1 MKTYISKLAS
11 VFMVLA
17 LLFVACED
25 EDTIVITEPAAVF
38 QLDLPGS
45 AIFLNFA
52 IPDNPALGVTWTDDI
67 TGSTSYDVE
76 MSLDQEFTSIT
87 ILGTSS
93 TNSFAMSVSDLNTV
107 IANANPST
115 INELPIYIRV
125 NGSGTYTNVAEYS
138 ITAFPEEDPTITEPM
153 AGEAFVLSFDTE
165 DEVAFM
171 IVWDDLGYSEVGN
184 TEYTVE
190 LALSGTDFV
199 EPQLLGNVSTNSFEI
214 TQGDLNTILF
224 SNMGLE
230 AETAHDL
237 DLRVTAV
244 STIEDTSIER
254 VTELVTVSITPYPFF
269 PYLYLVGDATTPGW
283 NNNNNNTAVFRS
295 QDTPN
300 SYYYTGYFT
309 PGGFKMLERLGEWHP
324 QWGDRNNSGT
334 LGVSNPDSSN
344 EAGTFNVSTAGYYTF
359 TATSLEEGEAYTF
372 EPFDASNAPTYT
384 TMGLI
389 GDATP
394 NGWDE
399 NNDTNFTQDPN
410 NPHLW
415 YINGVT
421 LTNGGSFLIR
431 ANDVWPGND
440 GAAVWRYTGSEELYG
455 TANLDNSGGD
465 NFPFNGPTGSYDLW
479 FNDLDGSYV
488 IIPN

>member
-1 MKTYISKLAS
+1 MKIYISKLTS

-25 EDTIVITEPAAVF
+25 EDTLVITEPAAGF

-87 ILGTSS
+87 TLGTSS

-125 NGSGTYTNVAEYS
+125 NGSGTYTNIVEYS
-138 ITAFPEEDPTITEPM
+138 ITAFPVEDPTITEPM
-153 AGEAFVLSFDTE
+153 AGDAFVLSLDTE
-165 DEVAFM
+165 DEVALT

-190 LALSGTDFV
+190 LALSGTNFA
-199 EPQLLGNVSTNSFEI
+199 EPQLLGSVSTNSFEI
-214 TQGDLNTILF
+214 THGDLNTILF

-283 NNNNNNTAVFRS
+283 SNNNNNTAVFRS

-300 SYYYTGYFT
+300 SYYFTGYFNA
-309 PGGFKMLERLGEWHP
+309 GAFKILEVLGQWQP
-324 QWGDRNNSGT
+324 QWGTNDGST
-334 LGVSNPDSSN
+334 LAVNPGGGSDP
-344 EAGTFNVSTAGYYTF
+344 GTFNVSAAGYYTF
-359 TATSLEEGEAYTF
+359 TASLLEAGESYTF
-372 EPFDASNAPTYT
+372 TPFNASGATTYT

-410 NPHLW
+410 NLHLW

-431 ANDVWPGND
+431 ANDVWPGNP

-455 TANLDNSGGD
+455 QANLDNDGGD
-465 NFPFNGPTGSYDLW
+465 NFPFNGPTGSYDVW

-488 IIPN
+488 IIPNQ